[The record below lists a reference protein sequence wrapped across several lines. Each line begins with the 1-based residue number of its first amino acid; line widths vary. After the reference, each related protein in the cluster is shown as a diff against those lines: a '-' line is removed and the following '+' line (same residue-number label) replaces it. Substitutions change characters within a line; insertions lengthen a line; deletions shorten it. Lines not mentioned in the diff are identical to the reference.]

1 MSKIKE
7 DQLKK
12 LQELVGNINNLQ
24 MQVGG
29 FELQKHQALHQIS
42 EVQGELNIYQKELEA
57 EYGKVSINLQDGTV
71 SEDPKQDAN

>member
-1 MSKIKE
+1 MSKIKK

-12 LQELVGNINNLQ
+12 LQEFVGNINNLQ

-42 EVQGELNIYQKELEA
+42 EVQGQLNTYQKELEA
-57 EYGKVSINLQDGTV
+57 EYGKVSINLQDGTI
-71 SEDPKQDAN
+71 SEDPQQDAN

>member
-12 LQELVGNINNLQ
+12 LQELVGTINNLQ

-42 EVQGELNIYQKELEA
+42 EVQGELNVYQKELEA

-71 SEDPKQDAN
+71 SEDPQQDAN

>member
-12 LQELVGNINNLQ
+12 LQELVGTINNLQ
-24 MQVGG
+24 TQVGG
-29 FELQKHQALHQIS
+29 FEIQKHQTLHQVA
-42 EVQGELNIYQKELEA
+42 EVQSKLMEFQNELEE

-71 SEDPKQDAN
+71 SEDPQQDAN

>member
-1 MSKIKE
+1 MSKIKK

-12 LQELVGNINNLQ
+12 LQELVGTINNLQ

-42 EVQGELNIYQKELEA
+42 DVQGELNTYQKELEA
-57 EYGKVSINLQDGTV
+57 EYGKVSINLQDGTI
-71 SEDPKQDAN
+71 SKDEE

>member
-12 LQELVGNINNLQ
+12 LQELVGTINNLQ

-42 EVQGELNIYQKELEA
+42 EVQGELNTYQKELEA

-71 SEDPKQDAN
+71 SEDPQQDAN

>member
-12 LQELVGNINNLQ
+12 LQEFVGTINNLQ
-24 MQVGG
+24 LQVGG

-42 EVQGELNIYQKELEA
+42 EFQSQLNVYQKELED
-57 EYGKVSINLQDGTV
+57 EYGKVSINLQDGTI
-71 SEDPKQDAN
+71 SKDEE

>member
-1 MSKIKE
+1 MSRIKE

-12 LQELVGNINNLQ
+12 LQELVGTINNLQ

-29 FELQKHQALHQIS
+29 FELQKHQALHHIS
-42 EVQGELNIYQKELEA
+42 EVQGELNVYQKELEA

>member
-12 LQELVGNINNLQ
+12 LQELVGTINNLQ
-24 MQVGG
+24 LQIGG
-29 FELQKHQALHQIS
+29 LELQKHQSLHQVS
-42 EVQGELNIYQKELEA
+42 EVQGELNVYQKELES

-71 SEDPKQDAN
+71 SEDIQQDAN

>member
-12 LQELVGNINNLQ
+12 LQELVGTINNLQ
-24 MQVGG
+24 VQVGG

-42 EVQGELNIYQKELEA
+42 EVQGELNVYQKELEA

-71 SEDPKQDAN
+71 SEDTQQDAN

>member
-12 LQELVGNINNLQ
+12 LQEFVGTINNLQ
-24 MQVGG
+24 LQVGG

-42 EVQGELNIYQKELEA
+42 EFQGQLNVYQKELED
-57 EYGKVSINLQDGTV
+57 EYGKVLISLQDGTI
-71 SEDPKQDAN
+71 SEDEG

>member
-1 MSKIKE
+1 MSKIKK

-12 LQELVGNINNLQ
+12 LQELVGTINNLQ

-42 EVQGELNIYQKELEA
+42 EFQGELNVYQKELEA
-57 EYGKVSINLQDGTV
+57 EYGKVSINLQDGAV
-71 SEDPKQDAN
+71 SEDPQQDAN

>member
-1 MSKIKE
+1 MSRIKE

-12 LQELVGNINNLQ
+12 LQELVGTINNLQ

-42 EVQGELNIYQKELEA
+42 EVQGELNVYQKELEA

-71 SEDPKQDAN
+71 SEDPQQDAN

>member
-1 MSKIKE
+1 
-7 DQLKK
+7 
-12 LQELVGNINNLQ
+12 

-42 EVQGELNIYQKELEA
+42 EVQGELNVYQKELEA

-71 SEDPKQDAN
+71 SEDPQQDAN

>member
-12 LQELVGNINNLQ
+12 LQELVGTINNLQ

-29 FELQKHQALHQIS
+29 FEAQKHQALHQIS
-42 EVQGELNIYQKELEA
+42 EVQGELNVYQKELEA

-71 SEDPKQDAN
+71 SEDPQQDAD

>member
-12 LQELVGNINNLQ
+12 LQELVGTISNLQ

-42 EVQGELNIYQKELEA
+42 EVQGELNTYQKELEA

-71 SEDPKQDAN
+71 SEDPQQDAN

>member
-42 EVQGELNIYQKELEA
+42 EVQGELNIYQKELED
-57 EYGKVSINLQDGTV
+57 EYGKVSISLQDGTV

>member
-12 LQELVGNINNLQ
+12 LQELVGTINNLQ

-29 FELQKHQALHQIS
+29 FETQKHQALHQLS
-42 EVQGELNIYQKELEA
+42 EVQGELTVYQKELET
-57 EYGKVSINLQDGTV
+57 EYGKVSINLKDGTV
-71 SEDPKQDAN
+71 SEDTQEDAN